1 MESVAKIASYV
12 SERYKKIYG
21 QRIDEMKLHKLLYFI
36 QRECIAQTD
45 EPLFDATFHAWL
57 YGPVLPEVR
66 SLYKNDQLHELPSV
80 SVIQKYKPVFD
91 EVFTR
96 LAGSSSL
103 LLVSISHGELSW
115 RRAREGYG
123 KYDSSDVPMKL
134 DDIKEDARRYKERCQ
149 MLQDMFDKQNV
160 S

>member
-12 SERYKKIYG
+12 SERYKKTYG

-66 SLYKNDQLHELPSV
+66 SLYKHDQLHELPSA
-80 SVIQKYKPVFD
+80 SVIQKYRPVFD

-134 DDIKEDARRYKERCQ
+134 DDIKEDARRYRERCQ
-149 MLQDMFDKQNV
+149 MLQDMFDKQTV